1 MASSGP
7 ALDDFSRNDLL
18 EAAGVF
24 ASEQRTAEV
33 NLLRVA
39 SRWAHANGRNTVD
52 PEGEKRPGRP
62 SMRLYGGSGTPYVA
76 SVAGADLGAR
86 IGRSTYAGDAWM
98 ADALDLEFRLPQINA
113 RVQAGEVQVS
123 YARFVARRTRELE
136 PAAAAYV
143 DSRVAESADGRIS
156 WSRFEWL
163 VEASVRAADPEAA
176 AAKEKAAR
184 EQQFARVT
192 RSSEDGMRGFY
203 LRTGVVGVARLD
215 ATVAYLAEA
224 LHRLGC
230 TEDVDTRRAMAMVIL
245 ASPAEATR
253 LLAQYAAWKARPVEL
268 DDDPINNVPAADVA
282 GDGPGVEGDLA
293 EPDGPADRCEG
304 VVGDALDL
312 WRSSGGGALLGECP
326 VIDWSKLL
334 PALTLYVHLYGG
346 RVSAADIEGQTG
358 WPPRPLAM
366 GLDRADS
373 PEIVRVEGIGA
384 LTATWLRVHLGLQ
397 PAQKVNLRPVL
408 DLEGQAPVDAW
419 EIPDRHREA
428 VRLMTPA
435 DVFPF
440 GSASANQP
448 DGWRSMQI
456 DHTVPWQPAGRGG
469 QTGVGNYGPLTA
481 FHHNLK
487 THGGWQVQQPFAG
500 IFVWRDPHGALYLV
514 DHTGTRALGRTS

>member
-7 ALDDFSRNDLL
+7 VLDDCSRSDLL

-24 ASEQRTAEV
+24 AAKQRSAEV
-33 NLLRVA
+33 GLLRVA

-52 PEGEKRPGRP
+52 PDGEKRPGRP

-86 IGRSTYAGDAWM
+86 IGRTSYAGDAWI
-98 ADALDLEFRLPQINA
+98 ADALDIEFRLPQIA
-113 RVQAGEVQVS
+113 RRVDAGEVQVS

-136 PAAAAYV
+136 PEAAAYV

-156 WSRFEWL
+156 WSRFDWL

-176 AAKEKAAR
+176 AAREKAAR
-184 EQQFARVT
+184 EQQFARAT

-203 LRTGVVGVARLD
+203 LRTDAVGVARLD

-224 LHRLGC
+224 LLRLGC
-230 TEDVDTRRAMAMVIL
+230 TEDLDTRRAMAMVIL

-253 LLAQYAAWKARPVEL
+253 LLAEYSAWKARPADP
-268 DDDPINNVPAADVA
+268 DDDPVNNVPAEDVT
-282 GDGPGVEGDLA
+282 DGGGEGEETGEPASPDDPG
-293 EPDGPADRCEG
+293 CEG
-304 VVGDALDL
+304 LVGDALES
-312 WRSSGGGALLGECP
+312 WTSSGGGVPSGERP

-346 RVSAADIEGQTG
+346 RVTAADIEGQAG
-358 WPPRPLAM
+358 AFAM
-366 GLDRADS
+366 GLNRADS
-373 PEIVRVEGIGA
+373 PEIVRIEGIGA
-384 LTATWLRVHLGLQ
+384 LTESWLRMHLGLQ
-397 PAQKVNLRPVL
+397 PAQKLIQKVVL
-408 DLEGQAPVDAW
+408 DLEGQAPVDGW

-428 VRLMTPA
+428 VRVMTPA

-456 DHTVPWQPAGRGG
+456 DHNVPWKPDGAGGE
-469 QTGVGNYGPLTA
+469 TGVGNYGPLTA

-487 THGGWQVQQPFAG
+487 THGGWQVQQPFPG
-500 IFVWRDPHGALYLV
+500 IFVWRDPDGAFYLV
-514 DHTGTRALGRTS
+514 DHTGTRRLGDSE